1 MGQKVHPVGFRLGV
15 IKKHKALWYAK
26 GKSYKENLIEDLKV
40 RDFIK
45 DRLRFSSISKVDL
58 ERSAQNFVVNIHTS
72 RPGIIIGKKGEE
84 IESLKKDIENVNSIQ
99 GRLDTAIDKLTDVST
114 SIKSMLAVHEE
125 KIQRQEQVDDIIFR
139 KIKDRDSEID
149 EIFRDLQ
156 REMDQVEKR
165 LLVEIKAL
173 RNDIGGRV
181 GVLEKYRWIILGGF
195 IAIGWILSK
204 NFKFIMQMMSGT
216 GIS

>member
-1 MGQKVHPVGFRLGV
+1 MPEEHTDIRVEL
-15 IKKHKALWYAK
+15 AT
-26 GKSYKENLIEDLKV
+26 LKQE
-40 RDFIK
+40 
-45 DRLRFSSISKVDL
+45 L
-58 ERSAQNFVVNIHTS
+58 
-72 RPGIIIGKKGEE
+72 
-84 IESLKKDIENVNSIQ
+84 ENVNSIQ

-165 LLVEIKAL
+165 LLNEIRSL
-173 RNDIGGRV
+173 RNDISGRV

-195 IAIGWILSK
+195 LAIGWILSK

-216 GIS
+216 GI

>member
-1 MGQKVHPVGFRLGV
+1 MPDQTE
-15 IKKHKALWYAK
+15 I
-26 GKSYKENLIEDLKV
+26 
-40 RDFIK
+40 
-45 DRLRFSSISKVDL
+45 KVD
-58 ERSAQNFVVNIHTS
+58 
-72 RPGIIIGKKGEE
+72 
-84 IESLKKDIENVNSIQ
+84 IESLKKDIENINNIQ

-139 KIKDRDSEID
+139 KLKERDSEVD
-149 EIFRDLQ
+149 DIFRDLQ

-165 LLVEIKAL
+165 LLNEIRSL

-195 IAIGWILSK
+195 LAIGWVLSK

-216 GIS
+216 GI

>member
-1 MGQKVHPVGFRLGV
+1 MPEEHTDIRVEL
-15 IKKHKALWYAK
+15 AT
-26 GKSYKENLIEDLKV
+26 LKQE
-40 RDFIK
+40 
-45 DRLRFSSISKVDL
+45 L
-58 ERSAQNFVVNIHTS
+58 
-72 RPGIIIGKKGEE
+72 
-84 IESLKKDIENVNSIQ
+84 ENVNSIQ

-165 LLVEIKAL
+165 LLNEIRSL
-173 RNDIGGRV
+173 RNDISGRV

-195 IAIGWILSK
+195 LAIGWILSK

-216 GIS
+216 AI

>member
-1 MGQKVHPVGFRLGV
+1 MPEEHTDIRVEL
-15 IKKHKALWYAK
+15 AT
-26 GKSYKENLIEDLKV
+26 LKQE
-40 RDFIK
+40 
-45 DRLRFSSISKVDL
+45 L
-58 ERSAQNFVVNIHTS
+58 
-72 RPGIIIGKKGEE
+72 
-84 IESLKKDIENVNSIQ
+84 ENVNSIQ

-165 LLVEIKAL
+165 LLNEIRSL
-173 RNDIGGRV
+173 RNDISGRV

-195 IAIGWILSK
+195 LAIGWILSK
-204 NFKFIMQMMSGT
+204 NFKFIMSMMSGS
-216 GIS
+216 GLN